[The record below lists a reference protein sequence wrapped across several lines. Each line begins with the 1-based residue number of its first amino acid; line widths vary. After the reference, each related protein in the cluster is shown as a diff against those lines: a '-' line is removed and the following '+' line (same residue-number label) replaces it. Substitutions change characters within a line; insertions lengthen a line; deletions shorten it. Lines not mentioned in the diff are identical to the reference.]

1 MEPQTEMTSN
11 IPEPMTVCVVTL
23 TTFNCELEELSAL
36 CSANDA
42 YNLGKT
48 IETLKSIHALR
59 CGNNAVDYR
68 FVIDYQ
74 QFYLPHTLYS
84 QTNI

>member
-11 IPEPMTVCVVTL
+11 IPKPMTLCVVTL
-23 TTFNCELEELSAL
+23 TTFNHAFEELSAL
-36 CSANDA
+36 CSLDA
-42 YNLGKT
+42 YNIGRT

-59 CGNNAVDYR
+59 CNDNPIDHR

-74 QFYLPHTLYS
+74 QFYVPHTLYS
-84 QTNI
+84 QINI